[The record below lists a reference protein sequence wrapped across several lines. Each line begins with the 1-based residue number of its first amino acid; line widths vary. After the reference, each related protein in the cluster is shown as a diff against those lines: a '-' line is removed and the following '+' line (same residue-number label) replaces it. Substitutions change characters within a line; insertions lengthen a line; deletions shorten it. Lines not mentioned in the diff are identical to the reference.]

1 MLAAMTPI
9 LKSGALA
16 ALTTTA
22 TLALLGWA
30 RERRAAAPLNAVSHI
45 LYGDE
50 AKRQDRPSAKYTLTG
65 VVLNAAATTLWAA
78 FQRLVFARRPITGRP
93 SARRMARALVR
104 GAVVSGVAY
113 AVDYAAVPKRMAP
126 GFEARLTPRGMATL
140 YGVLALSLA
149 ASAYMR
155 RR

>member
-9 LKSGALA
+9 LKSGAIA

-30 RERRAAAPLNAVSHI
+30 HERRAAAPLNAVSHI
-45 LYGDE
+45 LYGEE
-50 AKRQDRPSAKYTLTG
+50 AKRRSRPSARYTLSG

-78 FQRLVFARRPITGRP
+78 LQRLVFARKPITGRP
-93 SARRMARALVR
+93 TARGMARALAR

-113 AVDYAAVPKRMAP
+113 
-126 GFEARLTPRGMATL
+126 
-140 YGVLALSLA
+140 
-149 ASAYMR
+149 
-155 RR
+155 